1 MLELMKE
8 LGFIPESRVVKLY
21 RLDDKVVGER
31 YDKVTYL
38 REVLPDLD
46 LTVEEPVYVESGRFL
61 PLIPFIQRAVACDN
75 YLQVILRNG
84 AEYKFPY
91 IEIEFSRPEVPD
103 IAPSIEIE
111 GEIDLSILK
120 KTALQNLVK
129 PEMRCIYVDRNGAV
143 SCNFLQGT
151 VDTGLK
157 SQNPILLP
165 PDLIDYMQSGE
176 KGMICTIGDLLFY
189 TNRSTKWIWAPKSEL
204 EQAEDGEV
212 PWYESIYNQ
221 SRAAVELPHLFS
233 DIPAGIEDSLK
244 RLQFFGTEAV
254 FYADKIMA
262 GENFEPVAI
271 PSAIGGVYTL
281 EEVVSVIPFAR
292 QIAFF
297 DNAMYLRNGDVTILV
312 SEKEEE

>member
-21 RLDDKVVGER
+21 KLNGKVVGER

-61 PLIPFIQRAVACDN
+61 PLISFIRSATARDN

-103 IAPSIEIE
+103 IAPSIQIE

-129 PEMRCIYVDRNGAV
+129 PQMRCIYVDRNGAV

-151 VDTGLK
+151 VDKGLK

-176 KGMICTIGDLLFY
+176 RGMICTIGDLLFY
-189 TNRSTKWIWAPKSEL
+189 TNHSTKWIWAPKSEL
-204 EQAEDGEV
+204 EQSEDEGA
-212 PWYESIYNQ
+212 PWYKSIYEQ
-221 SRAAVELPHLFS
+221 SDAAELQNLLS

-254 FYADKIMA
+254 FYADKIMT

-271 PSAIGGVYTL
+271 PSAVGGVYTL
-281 EEVVSVIPFAR
+281 EEVVSVIPFAKK
-292 QIAFF
+292 IAFF
-297 DNAMYLRNGDVTILV
+297 NNAMYLKNGNVTILV

>member
-21 RLDDKVVGER
+21 KLDGKVVGER

-46 LTVEEPVYVESGRFL
+46 LTVDEPVYVESGMFF
-61 PLIPFIQRAVACDN
+61 PLIPFIQSATARDN

-151 VDTGLK
+151 VDRSLK

-176 KGMICTIGDLLFY
+176 RGMICTIGDLLFY

-204 EQAEDGEV
+204 EQSEDGEV
-212 PWYESIYNQ
+212 PWYKSIYEQ
-221 SRAAVELPHLFS
+221 SNAAELQNLLS

-244 RLQFFGTEAV
+244 RLQFFGAEAI
-254 FYADKIMA
+254 FYADKIMT

-271 PSAIGGVYTL
+271 PSAVGGIYTL
-281 EEVVSVIPFAR
+281 EEVISVIPFAK

-297 DNAMYLRNGDVTILV
+297 NSAMYLKNGDVTILV

>member
-21 RLDDKVVGER
+21 KLGGKVVGER

-61 PLIPFIQRAVACDN
+61 PLIPFIQSATARDN

-91 IEIEFSRPEVPD
+91 IEIEFSRPEVPN

-129 PEMRCIYVDRNGAV
+129 PQMRCIYVDRNGAV

-151 VDTGLK
+151 VDKGLK

-176 KGMICTIGDLLFY
+176 RGMICTIGDLLFY

-204 EQAEDGEV
+204 EQSEDEEV
-212 PWYESIYNQ
+212 PWYKSIYEQ
-221 SRAAVELPHLFS
+221 SNAAALQNLLS

-271 PSAIGGVYTL
+271 PSAVGGVYTL
-281 EEVVSVIPFAR
+281 EEVVSVIPFAKK
-292 QIAFF
+292 IAFF
-297 DNAMYLRNGDVTILV
+297 NNAMYLKNGNVTILV
-312 SEKEEE
+312 SEKEEER

>member
-21 RLDDKVVGER
+21 KLGGKVVGER

-61 PLIPFIQRAVACDN
+61 PLIPFIQSATARDN

-91 IEIEFSRPEVPD
+91 IEIEFSRPEVPN

-151 VDTGLK
+151 VDRSLK

-176 KGMICTIGDLLFY
+176 RGMICTIGDLLFY

-204 EQAEDGEV
+204 EQSEDEGA
-212 PWYESIYNQ
+212 PWYKSIYEQ
-221 SRAAVELPHLFS
+221 SDAAELQNLLS

-254 FYADKIMA
+254 FYADKIIA

-271 PSAIGGVYTL
+271 PSAVGGVYTL
-281 EEVVSVIPFAR
+281 EEVVSVIPFAKK
-292 QIAFF
+292 IAFF
-297 DNAMYLRNGDVTILV
+297 NNAMYLKNGNVTILV